1 MAEEKRKRA
10 YNEARKNANVKWDKQ
25 NLDRMSIALPQ
36 GQRDIIK
43 AHAASMGE
51 SANAFIGRAI
61 AETMERDNSNV

>member
-1 MAEEKRKRA
+1 MAEEKKKRA
-10 YNEARKNANVKWDKQ
+10 YSEARKNANVKWDKQ

-36 GQRDIIK
+36 GQREIVK

-61 AETMERDNSNV
+61 AETMERDKK

>member
-10 YNEARKNANVKWDKQ
+10 YSEARKNANVKWDKQ

-43 AHAASMGE
+43 AHAAARGE

-61 AETMERDNSNV
+61 AETMERDKK